1 MSEGVDDDVS
11 GKKGR
16 GRPRRDPNATA
27 DDIFEEARQY
37 AASLTKMKRCFDT
50 LYEVTQSPK
59 ASPKDRSFA
68 AVNYLNFTMGK
79 AAQQEPA
86 KKNEKP
92 LLNIGMPSIGAK
104 VPIPTLPQESDS
116 PEPTVDDNRSEA

>member
-1 MSEGVDDDVS
+1 VSSDVPQANDDVS
-11 GKKGR
+11 GKRGP

-37 AASLTKMKRCFDT
+37 AASLTKMKKCFDT
-50 LYEVTQSPK
+50 LFEVTQSPK

-79 AAQQEPA
+79 AAQQEPT

-92 LLNIGMPSIGAK
+92 VLNIG
-104 VPIPTLPQESDS
+104 LPQVGAEVPVPSLTQEESVVDYS
-116 PEPTVDDNRSEA
+116 EPEA